1 MTSKRK
7 YLSGPEVEAL
17 LEATRATRHSE
28 RNYCLIYMAYLHG
41 LRASELLG
49 LRLSDLDLRGGTLNV
64 RRLKNGF
71 STIHPLLTAEVK
83 AIKQWLNVRQFGPDM
98 ECDWLFATRE
108 GKVLSRQQFYNI
120 IRGLGKQAGCSFDP
134 HPHMLRH
141 ACGFAL
147 ADRGIDTRLIQD
159 YLGHRNIRHTVRYTA
174 SNAAR
179 FRGIWRV
186 KNNQN
191 KRQLGPKCQSSRLL
205 ASIFSESKK
214 KIQRY
219 SSSF

>member
-1 MTSKRK
+1 MMPKRK

-17 LEATRATRHSE
+17 LEASRTTRHSE

-49 LRLSDLDLRGGTLNV
+49 LRISDLDLRGGTLNV
-64 RRLKNGF
+64 SRLKNGF
-71 STIHPLLTAEVK
+71 STVHPLLVK
-83 AIKQWLNVRQFGPDM
+83 EIQVIKKWLNVRRFEADM
-98 ECDWLFATRE
+98 ECDWLFATSK
-108 GKVLSRQQFYNI
+108 GKALSRQQFYNI
-120 IRGLGKQAGCSFDP
+120 IRGLGKQAQCSFES

-179 FRGIWRV
+179 FRGIWRL
-186 KNNQN
+186 KNIQN
-191 KRQLGPKCQSSRLL
+191 KRQLGPKCKVCVGVFGIV
-205 ASIFSESKK
+205 AKSE
-214 KIQRY
+214 INI
-219 SSSF
+219 

>member
-1 MTSKRK
+1 MPKRK

-17 LEATRATRHSE
+17 LEATRFSRHKE
-28 RNYCLIYMAYLHG
+28 RNHCLIYMAYIHG
-41 LRASELLG
+41 LRASELLD
-49 LRLSDLDLRGGTLNV
+49 LRISDLDLRYGTLNV

-71 STIHPLLTAEVK
+71 STIHPLLAREIK
-83 AIKQWLNVRQFGPDM
+83 AIKAWINVRRSTM
-98 ECDWLFATRE
+98 SVESDWLFTTAKGTP
-108 GKVLSRQQFYNI
+108 LSRQQFYNI
-120 IRGLGKQAGCSFDP
+120 IRESGERAGCSFCP

-179 FRGIWRV
+179 FKGIWRV
-186 KNNQN
+186 KNSP
-191 KRQLGPKCQSSRLL
+191 KKGQLGPNCQ
-205 ASIFSESKK
+205 APNAI
-214 KIQRY
+214 
-219 SSSF
+219 

>member
-1 MTSKRK
+1 MSKRK

-17 LEATRATRHSE
+17 LEATRTTRHHE

-41 LRASELLG
+41 LRASELLS
-49 LRLSDLDLRGGTLNV
+49 LRMSDLDLRGGTLNV

-71 STIHPLLTAEVK
+71 STVHPLLVEE
-83 AIKQWLNVRQFGPDM
+83 IKVIKKWLSVRRFATGL
-98 ECDWLFATRE
+98 ECDWLFATQQGRI
-108 GKVLSRQQFYNI
+108 LSRQQFYNI
-120 IRGLGKQAGCSFDP
+120 ISGLGKEAGCSFCP

-179 FRGIWRV
+179 FKGIWSLN
-186 KNNQN
+186 KNQN
-191 KRQLGPKCQSSRLL
+191 KRHLGPKCQSTGFQD
-205 ASIFSESKK
+205 AIFYE
-214 KIQRY
+214 
-219 SSSF
+219 